1 MDVLVLYNKQDRYT
15 SPSIFP
21 WPFCVFHRPENT
33 PPARFC
39 LHFMQTA
46 LFKPRIQKIKDI
58 LWMSFIL
65 VREAGL
71 EPARPQ

>member
-1 MDVLVLYNKQDRYT
+1 MDVLVLYNKQDRHT
-15 SPSIFP
+15 SPPIFLRS
-21 WPFCVFHRPENT
+21 FCVSHRPENT